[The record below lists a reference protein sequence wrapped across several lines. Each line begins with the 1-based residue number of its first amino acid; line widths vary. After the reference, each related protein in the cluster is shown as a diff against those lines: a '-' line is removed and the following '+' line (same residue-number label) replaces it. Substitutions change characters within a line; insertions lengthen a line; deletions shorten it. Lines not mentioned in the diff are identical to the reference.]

1 MVIETIQP
9 DDIKV
14 QCTDPFAEL
23 APMSAG
29 SPWLSFSLPEPRIF
43 CSKLFRTLGPAGN
56 EAAALRLG
64 QWLTEGD
71 YAALVMDYRGAA
83 ITGDPA
89 ASEILADAS
98 AAAFPRGI
106 LVGYLGEGDS
116 APFTRLMTTLL
127 RDRGVKA
134 ARAGDFETL
143 YDALLNRLTNLNSPV

>member
-1 MVIETIQP
+1 MVFETIQP
-9 DDIKV
+9 DGITV
-14 QCTDPFAEL
+14 HCTDPFAEL
-23 APMSAG
+23 APVSAG

-43 CSKLFRTLGPAGN
+43 CSKLFRTLGSGDN

-83 ITGDPA
+83 IKADPA
-89 ASEILADAS
+89 ASAVLADAS

-116 APFTRLMTTLL
+116 APFTRLMVQLL

-134 ARAGDFETL
+134 ARASDFETL
-143 YDALLNRLTNLNSPV
+143 YDALLTRLNSPAQ

>member
-1 MVIETIQP
+1 MVCETIQP
-9 DDIKV
+9 EDLTV
-14 QCTDPFAEL
+14 QCADPFAEL
-23 APMSAG
+23 APVCAG
-29 SPWLSFSLPEPRIF
+29 SPWRSFSLPEPRIF

-71 YAALVMDYRGAA
+71 YAALVMDYRGAVIA
-83 ITGDPA
+83 GDPA
-89 ASEILADAS
+89 ASETLADAS

-127 RDRGVKA
+127 RDRGVRA
-134 ARAGDFETL
+134 ARASDFKTL
-143 YDALLNRLTNLNSPV
+143 HDALLKRLTPLNIPF